1 MTGGMTGGISV
12 VIPMRDGARYVTAA
26 LDSIAAQDPA
36 VARVIVVDDGSVD
49 DGPQIAAS
57 HPLRPEL
64 VSIPPSGIGA
74 ARNCGIARVDTEFVA
89 FLDADD
95 LWTPDHCR
103 LLLAALT
110 GDSTLAMAFG
120 HAEQFLSP
128 DVPEETAAR
137 LHVPERPMPAL
148 VTGAMLARRAVFDR
162 VGLFDPG
169 IRVAEFVHWLLA
181 AEHRGERYRVL
192 PDVVLRR
199 RHHGANVGRLREDDR
214 RLDFVRVIRE
224 HLHRRRASP
233 AGDPEP

>member
-1 MTGGMTGGISV
+1 
-12 VIPMRDGARYVTAA
+12 
-26 LDSIAAQDPA
+26 
-36 VARVIVVDDGSVD
+36 
-49 DGPQIAAS
+49 
-57 HPLRPEL
+57 
-64 VSIPPSGIGA
+64 
-74 ARNCGIARVDTEFVA
+74 
-89 FLDADD
+89 
-95 LWTPDHCR
+95 
-103 LLLAALT
+103 
-110 GDSTLAMAFG
+110 MAFG

-137 LHVPERPMPAL
+137 LHVPRATDARARHHGAGDARPAPSSM
-148 VTGAMLARRAVFDR
+148 R

-214 RLDFVRVIRE
+214 QLDFVRVIRE
-224 HLHRRRASP
+224 HLHRRRASM